1 VNDSNHTL
9 SPLTARLEALVNGDL
24 TWLNDLDVQP
34 IALVESAWRI
44 SSHPTVT
51 LRAISVV
58 LSGIKQGIWTL
69 EAAHDWAYFVMHGGF
84 PRHNPF
90 NRSDLDIEYDPHYEE
105 LVAELVM
112 RLERSQDEGQNP
124 LTTKD
129 LDSMAALVEQA
140 GR

>member
-1 VNDSNHTL
+1 MNDSNHTM

-24 TWLNDLDVQP
+24 TWLNDLDAQP
-34 IALVESAWRI
+34 IALVGSAWRT
-44 SSHPTVT
+44 SRHPIVT
-51 LRAISVV
+51 LRAISAV
-58 LSGIKQGIWTL
+58 LSGTKQRIWTL

-90 NRSDLDIEYDPHYEE
+90 NRSDLDIEYDPHHEE
-105 LVAELVM
+105 LIAELVM

-129 LDSMAALVEQA
+129 LDSMAALVEHA
-140 GR
+140 DR

>member
-24 TWLNDLDVQP
+24 TWLNDLD
-34 IALVESAWRI
+34 
-44 SSHPTVT
+44 
-51 LRAISVV
+51 SVV
-58 LSGIKQGIWTL
+58 SSGIKQGIWTL

-112 RLERSQDEGQNP
+112 RLERSQDEGQKP

-129 LDSMAALVEQA
+129 FDSMAALVEQA

>member
-1 VNDSNHTL
+1 MNDSNHTL

-34 IALVESAWRI
+34 IALVASAWRT

-84 PRHNPF
+84 PRH
-90 NRSDLDIEYDPHYEE
+90 
-105 LVAELVM
+105 
-112 RLERSQDEGQNP
+112 
-124 LTTKD
+124 KD